1 MIPLEDEN
9 AVKRIVVE
17 TLIKLLKYD
26 PDATGNVYELLTQLV
41 TVMKVQPHPS

>member
-17 TLIKLLKYD
+17 TLIKVLKYD

-41 TVMKVQPHPS
+41 AAMSAQPTAS